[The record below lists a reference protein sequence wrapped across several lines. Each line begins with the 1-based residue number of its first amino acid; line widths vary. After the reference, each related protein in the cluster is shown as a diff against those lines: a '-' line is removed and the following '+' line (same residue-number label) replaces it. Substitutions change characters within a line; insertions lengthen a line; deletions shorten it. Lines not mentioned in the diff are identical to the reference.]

1 MITKVTWSGAYA
13 IIFELIAIN
22 CNKFLLIGKGIV
34 GGSYGTPDRYLLH
47 LSIHEIHAYRV
58 GPALWTYDDYGYSN
72 IFGLQPMKS
81 TTNTLGITF
90 GVDSKSHMEL
100 FDISTD
106 AEKDSYPLVKSGQ
119 LNYGR
124 WLDHWP
130 HTAGLFNF

>member
-22 CNKFLLIGKGIV
+22 CNKFLLIAKGLE
-34 GGSYGTPDRYLLH
+34 GGGDETPVRNLLH
-47 LSIHEIHAYRV
+47 LSIYEIHAYRV
-58 GPALWTYDDYGYSN
+58 GPTLWTYDDYSHPN
-72 IFGLQPMKS
+72 TFHLQPMKS

-90 GVDSKSHMEL
+90 GVDFKSHMDL

-106 AEKDSYPLVKSGQ
+106 AEKNSYPLVKSGQ

-124 WLDHWP
+124 WLNHWP
-130 HTAGLFNF
+130 RTAGLF